1 MKINPMAATI
11 HKILSV
17 SGPGTEMALSDVS
30 PCAAWVIPNIK
41 TNNALL
47 RFSFPL
53 FIATYMTRE
62 MRRLAYPIC
71 C

>member
-1 MKINPMAATI
+1 
-11 HKILSV
+11 
-17 SGPGTEMALSDVS
+17 LSDVS